1 MPNQGVGKSRAARG
15 QQKRGRLAKNYKER
29 FVLQGAIMPKLVCV
43 TCQCELKPETNGTV
57 VVETAS
63 FGPYKVWNADT
74 WKCPGC
80 GVEIVAG
87 FCQQPIRQ
95 DHYADD
101 FKVWLGSVLR
111 TAERVEYDN
120 ERPST

>member
-1 MPNQGVGKSRAARG
+1 M
-15 QQKRGRLAKNYKER
+15 
-29 FVLQGAIMPKLVCV
+29 VCV
-43 TCQCELKPETNGTV
+43 KCHTELKPKTNETI

-74 WKCPGC
+74 WECPGC

-87 FCQQPIRQ
+87 FGQQPLRQ
-95 DHYADD
+95 DHYKED
-101 FKVWLGSVLR
+101 FATWLANVIA

-120 ERPST
+120 ERPS

>member
-1 MPNQGVGKSRAARG
+1 MT
-15 QQKRGRLAKNYKER
+15 
-29 FVLQGAIMPKLVCV
+29 KLVCV
-43 TCQCELKPETNGTV
+43 ACQCELKPETNGTTV
-57 VVETAS
+57 IETAS

-87 FCQQPIRQ
+87 FNELPLRQ

-101 FKVWLGSVLR
+101 FKLWLENVVAKSI
-111 TAERVEYDN
+111 RVIYDN
-120 ERPST
+120 ERPEAN

>member
-1 MPNQGVGKSRAARG
+1 
-15 QQKRGRLAKNYKER
+15 
-29 FVLQGAIMPKLVCV
+29 MPKLVCT
-43 TCQCELKPETNGTV
+43 TCHCELKPETNGTL

-63 FGPYKVWNADT
+63 FVPYKVWNADT

-87 FCQQPIRQ
+87 FPEQPLRQ

-101 FKVWLGSVLR
+101 FSQWLFEQTEYAR
-111 TAERVEYDN
+111 RVEYDN
-120 ERPST
+120 ERPS

>member
-1 MPNQGVGKSRAARG
+1 
-15 QQKRGRLAKNYKER
+15 
-29 FVLQGAIMPKLVCV
+29 MPKLVCT
-43 TCQCELKPETNGTV
+43 TCHCELKPETNGTV

-87 FCQQPIRQ
+87 FGENPIRQ
-95 DHYADD
+95 DHFRED
-101 FKVWLGSVLR
+101 FSSWLENVISKA
-111 TAERVEYDN
+111 TRVEYDN
-120 ERPST
+120 ERPI